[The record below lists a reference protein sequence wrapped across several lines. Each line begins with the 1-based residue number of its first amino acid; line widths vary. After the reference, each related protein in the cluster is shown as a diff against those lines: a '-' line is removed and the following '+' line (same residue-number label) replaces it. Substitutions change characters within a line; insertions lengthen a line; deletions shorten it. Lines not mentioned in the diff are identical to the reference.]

1 MSADDLALERG
12 QRVGQLSALL
22 EAVQGQ
28 QAPMDVLA
36 HLLRIQAM
44 LQRELLLVE
53 SWCVLLAKCLR
64 WSYAQHL
71 TLSQRATIVHSSRLL
86 N

>member
-22 EAVQGQ
+22 EAVQGL

-36 HLLRIQAM
+36 HLLRIQAL

-53 SWCVLLAKCLR
+53 SWCVPLAKCLR
-64 WSYAQHL
+64 LW
-71 TLSQRATIVHSSRLL
+71 TCV
-86 N
+86 

>member
-22 EAVQGQ
+22 EAVQRL
-28 QAPMDVLA
+28 QAPMDILA
-36 HLLRIQAM
+36 HLLRIQAL

-53 SWCVLLAKCLR
+53 SWCVPTASCCG
-64 WSYAQHL
+64 WQTCVWGTAYGL
-71 TLSQRATIVHSSRLL
+71 TPQRFTHSQ
-86 N
+86 